1 MSDVIASARGLGKM
15 YRLGSPDGLQA
26 RYNTLR
32 ESIVGALRRPFRR
45 RREHREDF
53 WAIRDVSFDVQRGD
67 VLGIIGRNGAGKSTL
82 LKILSRI
89 TDPTEGEAYLLG
101 RVGSLLE
108 VGTGFHP
115 ELSGREN
122 IYLNGSILGMKRSE
136 IARQFDEIV
145 AFAEVEK
152 FIDTP
157 VKFYSSGMYTRL
169 AFAVAAH
176 LEPEIL
182 IVDEVLAVGDADFQ
196 KKCLGKMSDIARGG
210 RTVFFVSHNMA
221 AVERLCNRC
230 LLMEQGSL
238 VVDGSV
244 SEAVGRYLAS
254 SRRADGRLN
263 AVGRTYRDPRI
274 AIRDA
279 WLEQRGRPV
288 SSVTETQELALV
300 IETELHAELSYAVEF
315 TLRQQD
321 GLPVATASSG
331 TRPIQEFNGRN
342 GDVHTLRCSLPPLTL
357 AKGDYSFDLMLS
369 IPYVTVLESIE
380 SAIGFTVDSSA
391 VGESH
396 WSFTQAERRG
406 CFYLDV
412 EYSGRVSS
420 TLARATHGD
429 KVLDGSP

>member
-1 MSDVIASARGLGKM
+1 MSDVIASVRGLGKM
-15 YRLGSPDGLQA
+15 YRLGPVEGLQA
-26 RYNTLR
+26 PYNTLR

-45 RREHREDF
+45 REPREEF
-53 WAIRDVSFDVQRGD
+53 WAIRDLSFDVQRGD
-67 VLGIIGRNGAGKSTL
+67 VVGIIGRNGAGKSTL

-89 TDPTEGEAYLLG
+89 TDPTEGEALLLG

-122 IYLNGSILGMKRSE
+122 IYLNGSILGMKRRE
-136 IARQFDEIV
+136 IARRFDEIV

-182 IVDEVLAVGDADFQ
+182 IVDEVLAVGDAEFQ
-196 KKCLGKMSDIARGG
+196 KKCLGKMSDIAKGG
-210 RTVFFVSHNMA
+210 RTVLFVSHNMA

-230 LLMEQGSL
+230 LLLERGSL
-238 VVDGSV
+238 VVNGSV
-244 SEAVGRYLAS
+244 SAAVGRYLAS

-263 AVGRTYRDPRI
+263 TVGRVSYDPRI
-274 AIRDA
+274 TIRDA
-279 WLEQRGRPV
+279 WLEQHGQPV
-288 SSVTETQELALV
+288 SSLTDTEELALV
-300 IETELHAELSYAVEF
+300 FETALQGDLSYAVEF
-315 TLRQQD
+315 ILRQQD

-331 TRPIQEFNGRN
+331 IRPIQEFKGRN
-342 GDVHTLRCSLPPLTL
+342 GDVHTIRCSLPPLTL
-357 AKGDYSFDLMLS
+357 AKGDYSFDLIVS
-369 IPYVTVLESIE
+369 IPYVDVLESIE

-396 WSFTQAERRG
+396 WSFTQDDRRG

-420 TLARATHGD
+420 ARARATHGD
-429 KVLDGSP
+429 PVLDGSP

>member
-15 YRLGSPDGLQA
+15 YRLGPTGGLKAQ
-26 RYNTLR
+26 YSTLR
-32 ESIVGALRRPFRR
+32 ESIVGALRRPFQRPEP
-45 RREHREDF
+45 REEF
-53 WAIRDVSFDVQRGD
+53 WALRDVSFDVQRGD
-67 VLGIIGRNGAGKSTL
+67 VVGIIGRNGAGKSTL

-89 TDPTEGEAYLLG
+89 TDPTQGEALLLG

-122 IYLNGSILGMKRSE
+122 IYLNGSILGMKRRE

-182 IVDEVLAVGDADFQ
+182 IVDEVLAVGDAEFQ
-196 KKCLGKMSDIARGG
+196 KKCLGKMSDIAKGG
-210 RTVFFVSHNMA
+210 RTVLFVSHNMA

-230 LLMEQGSL
+230 LLLEQGSL
-238 VVDGSV
+238 VVNGSV
-244 SEAVGRYLAS
+244 SAAVGKYLAS
-254 SRRADGRLN
+254 SRRVDGRLN
-263 AVGRTYRDPRI
+263 AVGRTCRDPRI
-274 AIRDA
+274 SIRDA
-279 WLEQRGRPV
+279 WLEQRGQPTF
-288 SSVTETQELALV
+288 SVANTQDLALLV
-300 IETELHAELSYAVEF
+300 ETELHAELSYAVEL

-321 GLPVATASSG
+321 GSPVAMASSG
-331 TRPIQEFNGRN
+331 IHPIREFKGRA

-369 IPYVTVLESIE
+369 VPYVTVLESIE
-380 SAIGFTVDSSA
+380 SAIGFSVDSSV

-396 WSFTQAERRG
+396 WSFSQSEGRG
-406 CFYLDV
+406 CCYLDV
-412 EYSGRVSS
+412 EYS
-420 TLARATHGD
+420 ARALSTSTRASRGD
-429 KVLDGSP
+429 RVLDGRR